1 MNTST
6 IRFELVRKYKE
17 WLAENF
23 IMGDSALTFLY
34 WLDQHGL
41 TNNKACEDYVKALKG
56 VSNEDSY

>member
-17 WLAENF
+17 WLAENY

-41 TNNKACEDYVKALKG
+41 MNNKACDDYVSTLKG
-56 VSNEDSY
+56 VNNDNSD

>member
-17 WLAENF
+17 WLADNF

-41 TNNKACEDYVKALKG
+41 TDNKACEDYVKTLKG
-56 VSNEDSY
+56 VSEGREE

>member
-6 IRFELVRKYKE
+6 IRLELVRKYKE
-17 WLAENF
+17 WLSENF

-41 TNNKACEDYVKALKG
+41 TDNKACEDYVKTLKG
-56 VSNEDSY
+56 VSEGREE